1 MAFPPLVYYQT
12 ESEYQLHFEKIYCRT
27 PVITFDEIAVRF
39 KKQDF
44 NHAFFETV
52 VKKDDTFSSKR
63 AERIDWIKAALKDP
77 TSERYVGWDN
87 KKKKYDYDRRI
98 ALIMT
103 NYVVV
108 ISIFKI
114 DKARFVTAFV
124 ADSARSLHLIR
135 QNPKWT
141 KKNR

>member
-1 MAFPPLVYYQT
+1 MACPSLVYYQT
-12 ESEYQLHFEKIYCRT
+12 ENEYRLHFEKIYCRA
-27 PVITFDEIAVRF
+27 PVITFDGIAVSF

-77 TSERYVGWDN
+77 TSERYVGWNN
-87 KKKKYDYDRRI
+87 KKKKHDYGRRVV
-98 ALIMT
+98 LVMT

-108 ISIFKI
+108 ISIFKK
-114 DKARFVTAFV
+114 DKARFVSAFV
-124 ADSARSLHLIR
+124 ADNGRSLYMIR